1 MMSPNSVRRLLVMLV
16 MMALWLVCGTGCT
29 NREFSRT
36 PRTGTEQLLLSHAL
50 ERSVSAFETLSPP
63 PASAAVEVMGYAG
76 SRQVLEPTLLSN
88 SPMVNSNIAP
98 TSGPESTEQNP
109 PMMRPLGSELLMM
122 RGFVEGRLAELGYAV
137 VDRRDDADL
146 WVRVM
151 VLALG
156 TDQGQNFFG
165 MPAIQSTV
173 IPFSTPA
180 LTLYAAQR
188 QIAYVR
194 YRLQIYDS
202 RTRQWYIP
210 GRWYEGSAYYN
221 QYTLLFFINFRGTD
235 MIEVP
240 ALQ

>member
-1 MMSPNSVRRLLVMLV
+1 MRSIVSATSLYHLIFITTICL
-16 MMALWLVCGTGCT
+16 ACGAGCT

-50 ERSVSAFETLSPP
+50 ERSVNAFEAFSPP
-63 PASAAVEVMGYAG
+63 PASAAVEVVGYAG
-76 SRQVLEPTLLSN
+76 SRQIFEPMMLSN
-88 SPMVNSNIAP
+88 SSMINSNIAP
-98 TSGPESTEQNP
+98 TSGPESTELNP

-137 VDRRDDADL
+137 VDRRDAADL
-146 WVRVM
+146 WIRVM

-180 LTLYAAQR
+180 LTLYAAKTDCLR
-188 QIAYVR
+188 TIPLTDLRYPFSSMAY
-194 YRLQIYDS
+194 
-202 RTRQWYIP
+202 P
-210 GRWYEGSAYYN
+210 G
-221 QYTLLFFINFRGTD
+221 TL
-235 MIEVP
+235 V
-240 ALQ
+240 

>member
-1 MMSPNSVRRLLVMLV
+1 M
-16 MMALWLVCGTGCT
+16 VCGVGCT

-50 ERSVSAFETLSPP
+50 ERSVNAFEAPSPL
-63 PASAAVEVMGYAG
+63 PASAAVEVMGFVDA
-76 SRQVLEPTLLSN
+76 RQVLESAQLSN
-88 SPMVNSNIAP
+88 SPMINSNIAP
-98 TSGPESTEQNP
+98 TSGPESTESNP
-109 PMMRPLGSELLMM
+109 PMVRPLGSDLLMM
-122 RGFVEGRLAELGYAV
+122 RGFVEGRLAELGYALV
-137 VDRRDDADL
+137 ERREDADL

-165 MPAIQSTV
+165 MPAIQSSV

-180 LTLYAAQR
+180 LTLYGAQR

-194 YRLQIYDS
+194 YRLQIYDT
-202 RTRQWYIP
+202 RTRQWHVS
-210 GRWYEGSAYYN
+210 GHWYEGSAYYN
-221 QYTLLFFINFRGTD
+221 QYTVFFFINFRGTD
-235 MIEVP
+235 MVEVP

>member
-1 MMSPNSVRRLLVMLV
+1 MPPIARYHSIYNLFLLA
-16 MMALWLVCGTGCT
+16 ALWMACGAGCT

-50 ERSVSAFETLSPP
+50 ERSVGAFEAVSPL
-63 PASAAVEVMGYAG
+63 PASAAVEVMGYTG
-76 SRQVLEPTLLSN
+76 TRQVLEPALLPN
-88 SPMVNSNIAP
+88 GPMINSNIAP
-98 TSGPESTEQNP
+98 TSGPESTELNP
-109 PMMRPLGSELLMM
+109 PLMRPLGSELLMM
-122 RGFVEGRLAELGYAV
+122 RGFVEGRLTELGYTV
-137 VDRRDDADL
+137 VDRREDADL
-146 WVRVM
+146 LVRVM

-165 MPAIQSTV
+165 MPAIQSSV

-202 RTRQWYIP
+202 RTHQWHVS

-221 QYTLLFFINFRGTD
+221 QYTVFFFINFRGTD
-235 MIEVP
+235 MVEVP

>member
-1 MMSPNSVRRLLVMLV
+1 MVILLLLVIF
-16 MMALWLVCGTGCT
+16 GGGCT

-50 ERSVSAFETLSPP
+50 ERSVNAFEAPAPL
-63 PASAAVEVMGYAG
+63 PASATVEVMGYVGA
-76 SRQVLEPTLLSN
+76 RQILEPALLSN
-88 SPMVNSNIAP
+88 GPMINSNIAP
-98 TSGPESTEQNP
+98 TSGPESTEPNP
-109 PMMRPLGSELLMM
+109 PLLRPTGSELVMM

-137 VDRRDDADL
+137 VERREDADL

-165 MPAIQSTV
+165 LPAIQSMV

-194 YRLQIYDS
+194 YRLQVYDR
-202 RTRQWYIP
+202 RTRQWHLS
-210 GRWYEGSAYYN
+210 GNWHEGSAYYN
-221 QYTLLFFINFRGTD
+221 QYTVLFFINFRGTD
-235 MIEVP
+235 MLNVP
-240 ALQ
+240 VLQ

>member
-1 MMSPNSVRRLLVMLV
+1 MRFNFTYKLILTS
-16 MMALWLVCGTGCT
+16 ALWTVFQAGCT

-50 ERSVSAFETLSPP
+50 ERSVNAFDAPLPL
-63 PASAAVEVMGYAG
+63 PASAAVEVMGYVG
-76 SRQVLEPTLLSN
+76 TRQVLEPSLLSN
-88 SPMVNSNIAP
+88 GPMINSNIAP
-98 TSGPESTEQNP
+98 TSGPESTELNP
-109 PMMRPLGSELLMM
+109 SLVRPIGSELVMM

-137 VDRRDDADL
+137 VERREDADL

-194 YRLQIYDS
+194 YRLQIYDR
-202 RTRQWYIP
+202 RTRQWHVA
-210 GRWYEGSAYYN
+210 GHWYEGSAYYN
-221 QYTLLFFINFRGTD
+221 QYTVFFFINFRGTD
-235 MIEVP
+235 MLEVP
-240 ALQ
+240 ILQ